1 MDMSRAATAPVQPH
15 VSDRDRAHPL
25 FPIYNQVR
33 AACSRLL
40 VQADSFRDWLYQYEH
55 DLKRSAAAA
64 DPRYPRFLDW
74 MQREKGGARKCPA
87 GVFPHNFYFW
97 IEGGRW

>member
-1 MDMSRAATAPVQPH
+1 MNISSAALPPVQPN
-15 VSDRDRAHPL
+15 VTAADRVHPL
-25 FPIYNQVR
+25 FPIYNQHR

-40 VQADSFRDWLYQYEH
+40 VQADSFRDWLAHYEH
-55 DLKRSAAAA
+55 DLKNARAAA

-74 MQREKGGARKCPA
+74 MIANQGGARKCPA
-87 GVFPHNFYFW
+87 GSFPHNFYFW